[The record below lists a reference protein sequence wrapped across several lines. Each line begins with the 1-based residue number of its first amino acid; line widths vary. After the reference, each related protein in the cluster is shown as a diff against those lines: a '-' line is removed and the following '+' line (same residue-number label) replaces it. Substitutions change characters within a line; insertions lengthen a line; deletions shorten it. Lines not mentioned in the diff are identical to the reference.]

1 MFQKANN
8 KGADQ
13 TARMSRLVCAFV
25 VRKSLKTGGPY
36 ILGYQL
42 LFSVRDH
49 LLCWIFLT
57 FCWLVECF

>member
-13 TARMSRLVCAFV
+13 TARMCRLVCAFV
-25 VRKSLKTGGPY
+25 VLKSLKTGGPY

-42 LFSVRDH
+42 LFSASVGY
-49 LLCWIFLT
+49 F
-57 FCWLVECF
+57 